1 MPHDP
6 TTNVRHHNPR
16 TVAEAETTGAD
27 HPAGAGLR
35 SAPAGLACLLLA
47 AALVATPDAVRAQE
61 HEHEHAGEH
70 SHTGDGHHAGL
81 HFTHPLFAESVS
93 PDRKVRL
100 NYGYFD
106 LPEAGEEEHSAS
118 LGLEYSISR
127 GFSVEAS
134 FPYSFTDEAAGITEV
149 ALKFANFALEEHGLL
164 LGYGLATGIPTSGA
178 DEGGH
183 DHDHQ
188 DHAHHGRRDRSTVG
202 QTGGPR
208 FPNGIP
214 SPALDGGGGA
224 VHATLG
230 RDHWELSPF
239 FNVGF
244 KSGAWELVGFGT
256 LGVPTGDPPE
266 DEGGVGISY
275 NASVLYHAGSRIDLL
290 AELHGRGG
298 IQGHPVGEDVV
309 NLAPGI
315 RWQVLP
321 DRPLV
326 LGVGASFPVSA
337 REDYDGR
344 ILASLFYHFGG

>member
-1 MPHDP
+1 MTHDP
-6 TTNVRHHNPR
+6 ITNVRHHDHRPP
-16 TVAEAETTGAD
+16 AETRTAVAD
-27 HPAGAGLR
+27 SADSGLR
-35 SAPAGLACLLLA
+35 STLAALACLLLA
-47 AALVATPDAVRAQE
+47 VALVATPDGVRAQE
-61 HEHEHAGEH
+61 HEHEHPGEH

-118 LGLEYSISR
+118 LGLEYSFSR
-127 GFSVEAS
+127 SFSVEAS

-149 ALKFANFALEEHGLL
+149 ALKFANFSLEEHGLL

-178 DEGGH
+178 AEGGH
-183 DHDHQ
+183 GHDHQ
-188 DHAHHGRRDRSTVG
+188 DHAHRGQGDRSTAG
-202 QTGGPR
+202 QTGSVSIPK
-208 FPNGIP
+208 GIP
-214 SPALDGGGGA
+214 GPALDGGGGA

-244 KSGAWELVGFGT
+244 KSGAWELVGVGSFDI
-256 LGVPTGDPPE
+256 PTGDPPE
-266 DEGGVGISY
+266 DDEGVGISY

-309 NLAPGI
+309 NVAPGI
-315 RWQVLP
+315 RWKVLP

-326 LGVGASFPVSA
+326 LGLAASFPVSH